1 MADFSSEPLL
11 LQPCSLKLL
20 PFPTIL
26 EILTIFIIDMKGKFK
41 FVRDLGD
48 IRRVRRWHKLGA
60 WEGVRD
66 IGLGDR
72 RAHTGH
78 GD

>member
-1 MADFSSEPLL
+1 
-11 LQPCSLKLL
+11 
-20 PFPTIL
+20 
-26 EILTIFIIDMKGKFK
+26 MKGKFK